1 MVETDVKELILERLT
16 ALIPNATSLD
26 LSYMS
31 GTLKTLETVGK
42 PDISEKYFENMTN
55 ILTEMRSKNIED
67 SKSFNTLLE
76 RFVKF
81 KEDSDNDK

>member
-42 PDISEKYFENMTN
+42 PDASEKYFENAMN
-55 ILTEMRSKNIED
+55 ILTEMRNKQFKD
-67 SKSFNTLLE
+67 S
-76 RFVKF
+76 